1 MAKAKGGQSA
11 REARSEARPATSA
24 DIEPACAMLARAF
37 ADDPMMCFLLQDEAT
52 RDAKLPRLF
61 KLLFKLALPLGG
73 CDVAEGYESAAIW
86 RPPGHAEMPFYQ
98 YLTNGVEF
106 LSLFGLGG
114 ARHAIWVMDQVE
126 KRHPKAPHWYL
137 QVIGTDP
144 DKQGMGF
151 GSVAMRRHLAIAD
164 ASGLPCYLESSK
176 EKNIPIYASF
186 GFEVTEE
193 IKLIGGPTLYAMWRK
208 ARAAS

>member
-1 MAKAKGGQSA
+1 MAKAKDGQTA
-11 REARSEARPATSA
+11 RATRSEARAATKA
-24 DIEPACAMLARAF
+24 DSEAMCEMLSRAF
-37 ADDPMMCFLLQDEAT
+37 ADDPMMCFLLRDEAT
-52 RDAKLPRLF
+52 RAAKLPRLF
-61 KLLFKLALPLGG
+61 RLLLKLALPLGG
-73 CDVAEGYESAAIW
+73 CDVAEGCESGAIW
-86 RPPGHAEMPFYQ
+86 RPPHHWEMPFYQ

-114 ARHAIWVMDQVE
+114 AVHAIKVMDQVE
-126 KRHPKAPHWYL
+126 KRHPKEPHWYL

-151 GSVAMRRHLAIAD
+151 GSVAMRRRLAIAD

-176 EKNIPIYASF
+176 EKNLPIYASF
-186 GFEVTEE
+186 GFEVTDE

-208 ARAAS
+208 PKSAA

>member
-1 MAKAKGGQSA
+1 MAKAKSDKTA
-11 REARSEARPATSA
+11 RETRAEARAVTRA
-24 DIEPACAMLARAF
+24 DTERMCEMLSRAF
-37 ADDPMMCFLLQDEAT
+37 AEDPMMCFLLRDEAT
-52 RDAKLPRLF
+52 RAEKLPRLF
-61 KLLFKLALPLGG
+61 KLLLKLALPLGG
-73 CDVAEGYESAAIW
+73 CDVAEGYESGAIW
-86 RPPGHAEMPFYQ
+86 RPPHHWEMPFWQ
-98 YLTNGVEF
+98 YITNGVEF

-126 KRHPKAPHWYL
+126 KRHPKEPHWYL

-151 GSVAMRRHLAIAD
+151 GGVAMRRHLAIAD

-176 EKNIPIYASF
+176 EKNLPIYSSF
-186 GFEVTEE
+186 GFELTEE

-208 ARAAS
+208 PKAIA

>member
-1 MAKAKGGQSA
+1 MAKAKGGQTA
-11 REARSEARPATSA
+11 RETKTEARPATKADSA
-24 DIEPACAMLARAF
+24 AMCEMLSRAF
-37 ADDPMMCFLLQDEAT
+37 ADDPMMCHLLQDETT
-52 RDAKLPRLF
+52 RAAKLPRLF
-61 KLLFKLALPLGG
+61 KLLLKLALPLGG
-73 CDVAEGYESAAIW
+73 CDTAEGHESGAIW
-86 RPPGHAEMPFYQ
+86 RPPHHWEMPFWQ

-106 LSLFGLGG
+106 LGLFGLGG
-114 ARHAIWVMDQVE
+114 AIHAIKVMDQVE
-126 KRHPKAPHWYL
+126 KRHPKEPHWYL

-176 EKNIPIYASF
+176 EKNLPIYASF
-186 GFEVTEE
+186 GFELTEE

-208 ARAAS
+208 AQPVS